1 MLNKNINFDKS
12 RTKSK
17 IVNSKSPVPPLP
29 PPPTHTFKKINF
41 VSKNSFSSPSIHSK
55 LTFNIL
61 SKTWHGKSYIL
72 FEYAKRPKN

>member
-1 MLNKNINFDKS
+1 MLNKNIDFDKS
-12 RTKSK
+12 ETKSK
-17 IVNSKSPVPPLP
+17 IVNSKSPPPPP

>member
-1 MLNKNINFDKS
+1 MLNKNIDFDKS
-12 RTKSK
+12 ETKSK
-17 IVNSKSPVPPLP
+17 IVNSKSP
-29 PPPTHTFKKINF
+29 PPTPPTRTFKKINF

-72 FEYAKRPKN
+72 FEYVKRPKN

>member
-12 RTKSK
+12 ETKSK
-17 IVNSKSPVPPLP
+17 IVNSKSPPP

>member
-1 MLNKNINFDKS
+1 MLNKNIDFDKS
-12 RTKSK
+12 ETKSK
-17 IVNSKSPVPPLP
+17 IVNSKSP
-29 PPPTHTFKKINF
+29 PPPTPPTRTFKKINF